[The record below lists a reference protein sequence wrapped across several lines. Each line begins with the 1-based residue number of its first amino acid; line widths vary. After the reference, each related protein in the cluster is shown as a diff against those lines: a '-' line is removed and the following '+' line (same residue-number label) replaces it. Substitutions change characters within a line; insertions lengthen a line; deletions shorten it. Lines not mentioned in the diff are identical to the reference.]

1 MTTELEHE
9 VDVVIVGGGLGGLAG
24 AVSAASAGLSVVI
37 LEKSRWIGGGAAY
50 SGGLCWI
57 PGLEGDSLTA
67 AHDYIRYAQGER
79 SFDEGLLEGVLWAMA
94 DAAVH
99 YRVCGVGLEVVPD
112 NPDVYY
118 PQAPGSVS
126 SGRMWECVQEGGDLG
141 LWRRAILPTPHYRIG
156 MRHSEL
162 FQAGLTDEK
171 RETLFAE
178 RGQQDLLTMGPGL
191 AGSFAHAALVRFGVP
206 CVTETEVL
214 SLVMDNH
221 RVAGVHAKDPRG
233 VVEWRARRGVL
244 LATGGYGWSSDAR
257 DLEGMPDLVEAGP
270 PSITGDHLRLAGSV
284 GAAIARAGD
293 PQFSMGAR
301 ILETDKHPGTDVPL
315 HLQMF
320 DVMGKPHSLV
330 VNRHGDRFG
339 DESYYV
345 GINEAVRAWDAI
357 AKEWTNFPCYLII
370 DDQFRTKYAL
380 GSVPAGQEYPSSIVR
395 ADSLEELAEIL
406 GVPPRSLC
414 DTVSRFNAFAAQGH
428 DADFGRGGSA
438 FIRRR
443 YGDADHAPNAN
454 LGEVEKPPFY
464 GIPLRPL
471 GFGICSLGLV
481 TDRGGRVQRRDG
493 EAIEGL
499 YATGNAVATT
509 EFRGYVTGY
518 ANSRNMAMAHA
529 SVQSMIT
536 TAGG

>member
-1 MTTELEHE
+1 MGTEHE

-37 LEKSRWIGGGAAY
+37 LEKSQWVGGGAAY

-57 PGLEGDSLTA
+57 PGLEDDSLGA
-67 AHDYIRYAQGER
+67 AHAYIRYAQGER
-79 SFDEGLLEGVLWAMA
+79 SFDDDLLEGVLRAMA
-94 DAAVH
+94 DSAAH
-99 YRVCGVGLEVVPD
+99 YRICGVGLEIVPD

-126 SGRMWECVQEGGDLG
+126 SGRMWECVQDGGDLG
-141 LWRRAILPTPHYRIG
+141 SWRRAILPTPHYRIG

-162 FQAGLTDEK
+162 FQAGLTDEE
-171 RETLFAE
+171 RETMFAE
-178 RGQQDLLTMGPGL
+178 REQQDLLTMGPGL

-206 CVTETEVL
+206 CVTDTEVV
-214 SLVMDNH
+214 SLVVEGK
-221 RVAGVHAKDPRG
+221 RVTGVHAQNARG

-244 LATGGYGWSSDAR
+244 LATGGYGWSPDAR
-257 DLEGMPDLVEAGP
+257 DLEGLPDLVEAGP
-270 PSITGDHLRLAGSV
+270 PSISGDHLRLAGSV
-284 GAAIARAGD
+284 GAAVARAGD
-293 PQFSMGAR
+293 PQFSMGAQ
-301 ILETDKHPGTDVPL
+301 ILPNDKHPGTDVPV

-330 VNRHGDRFG
+330 VNRYGQRFG

-345 GINEAVRAWDAI
+345 GINEAVREWDAV
-357 AKEWTNFPCYLII
+357 AKKWINFPCYLVI
-370 DDQFRTKYAL
+370 DEQFRRKYSL
-380 GSVPAGQEYPSSIVR
+380 GSVPAGQEYPSSIAR
-395 ADSLEELAEIL
+395 ADSLEELAGIL
-406 GVPPRSLC
+406 GLPASALC
-414 DTVSRFNAFAAQGH
+414 ETVTRFNKFAGRGI
-428 DADFGRGGSA
+428 DVDFGRGDSA

-443 YGDADHAPNAN
+443 YGDPNHEPNAN
-454 LGEVEKPPFY
+454 LGEVAKPPFY
-464 GIPLRPL
+464 GVPLRPL

-493 EAIEGL
+493 AAIEGL

-518 ANSRNMAMAHA
+518 ANSRNMALAHA
-529 SVQSMIT
+529 SVQSMLT
-536 TAGG
+536 TADE